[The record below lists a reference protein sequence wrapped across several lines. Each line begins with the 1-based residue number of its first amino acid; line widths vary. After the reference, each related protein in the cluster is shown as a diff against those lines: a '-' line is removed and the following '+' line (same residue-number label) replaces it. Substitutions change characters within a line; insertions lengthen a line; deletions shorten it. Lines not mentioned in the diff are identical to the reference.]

1 MDKSELG
8 GDLVTDETEPNL
20 PRKLEPILGL
30 TLHLRERIS
39 RREKV
44 RDQVV
49 AAVCRKGKVT
59 DPVGGIEGATYQIA
73 ASLDMSRP
81 WQDDI
86 SERHIGSSLKTLQA
100 AFFDQVIS
108 KPAESSSSLVVAE
121 ARSGDDRKPYV
132 GKARPVAIA
141 VLKTKVD
148 HPADDNRKQ
157 ILIGKQGR
165 WHEFAQDVQS
175 VEEVRVGYQRQ
186 VNELLDLPV
195 SKLGP
200 DSIVLAPRFIAGR
213 MR

>member
-1 MDKSELG
+1 MVLKSTLIEPIMVKAAKFRCQPAESSDKSELG

-86 SERHIGSSLKTLQA
+86 AERHI
-100 AFFDQVIS
+100 
-108 KPAESSSSLVVAE
+108 
-121 ARSGDDRKPYV
+121 
-132 GKARPVAIA
+132 
-141 VLKTKVD
+141 
-148 HPADDNRKQ
+148 
-157 ILIGKQGR
+157 
-165 WHEFAQDVQS
+165 
-175 VEEVRVGYQRQ
+175 
-186 VNELLDLPV
+186 
-195 SKLGP
+195 
-200 DSIVLAPRFIAGR
+200 
-213 MR
+213 